1 MYTFLMFR
9 TQIYLPEE
17 LHQLVKL
24 KADQKNESMAEFLRR
39 CIERGM
45 LVEEE
50 KEQKKRAAFWT
61 LSELNVTGGPK
72 DLSKK
77 IDHYL
82 YGQEQSTKTD
92 PSGC

>member
-1 MYTFLMFR
+1 MYNSTMFR
-9 TQIYLPEE
+9 TQIYLPED

-24 KADQKNESMAEFLRR
+24 KARQKNESMAEFLRR

-45 LVEEE
+45 AEE
-50 KEQKKRAAFWT
+50 QGQTKRAPFWT
-61 LSELNVTGGPK
+61 LSELNITGGPK

-82 YGQEQSTKTD
+82 YGQE
-92 PSGC
+92 

>member
-1 MYTFLMFR
+1 MYNPSMFR

-24 KADQKNESMAEFLRR
+24 KARQKNESMAEFLRR

-45 LVEEE
+45 LQE
-50 KEQKKRAAFWT
+50 KEQTKRAAFWT
-61 LSELNVTGGPK
+61 LSELNITGGPK

-77 IDHYL
+77 IDYYL
-82 YGQEQSTKTD
+82 YGQE
-92 PSGC
+92 